1 MEDRRFY
8 LYGAAIQGIQ
18 SFILQSDEL
27 KDIVGASELIEEICT
42 KSFDEFGKNPEGF
55 VVKAAGNIKYIF
67 DNKEEC
73 ERAFLEFPKK
83 VMETAPGITVS
94 QAVVNYMS
102 ENDFCDAIDVLE
114 VKLKTQ
120 RNRQVSI
127 EPCLMAMR
135 RSRHTGL
142 PVIKL
147 DYGEFLDAGTVAKKG
162 NAKKGNENSVMRL
175 SEKCFGITKLTHDK
189 IAYEIDKITHKN
201 NWIAIIHADGNGL
214 GQVVQKLGKD
224 KELFRSFSRKLDQ
237 ATQAAAQ
244 IAYEIIAKKY
254 HFDKLKI
261 IPIRPVVLGG
271 DDFTVICRGDFAVE
285 YTLEFLKAFEQKTE
299 EFLGH
304 MLSSKG
310 VFKNREKKLT
320 ACAGI
325 AFIKSSYPFFYGYQ
339 LAEDLCKA
347 AKKDAKQDKASDELA
362 PSCLMFHKVQDSFV
376 TDYKEIVK
384 RELTPIENITF
395 ENGPYYLNTT
405 AGRWT
410 SDELLYSVEL
420 LGSDEYNQ
428 SKEANAVKS
437 HLRQWLT
444 DMYNDQGLA
453 EQKLKRLK
461 SGIKNDELKSLVDIL
476 TKGNRIA
483 AFDVL
488 SLHSIMFNQTIE
500 EEQL

>member
-73 ERAFLEFPKK
+73 ERAFLKFPKK

-94 QAVVNYMS
+94 QAVVTYKS
-102 ENDFCDAIDVLE
+102 EKDFCDAIDMLE
-114 VKLKTQ
+114 VKLKAQ
-120 RNRQVSI
+120 RNRQISI
-127 EPCLMAMR
+127 EPCLMSMR
-135 RSRHTGL
+135 RSRQTGL

-147 DYGEFLDAGTVAKKG
+147 DDGEFLDAGTVAKRV
-162 NAKKGNENSVMRL
+162 NAKKGSDNSVMKL
-175 SEKCFGITKLTHDK
+175 SEECFGITRLNHDK
-189 IAYEIDKITHKN
+189 IAYDIEKITYKN

-224 KELFRSFSRKLDQ
+224 RELFSSFSKKLDE
-237 ATQAAAQ
+237 ATKAAAQ
-244 IAYEIIAKKY
+244 SAYKIIAKKY
-254 HFDKLKI
+254 HFDKLKK

-271 DDFTVICRGDFAVE
+271 DDLTIICRGDFAVE

-299 EFLGH
+299 ELLGD
-304 MLSSKG
+304 MLSAKR
-310 VFKNREKKLT
+310 VFKNGEKKLT

-325 AFIKSSYPFFYGYQ
+325 AFIKSSYPFYYGYQ
-339 LAEDLCKA
+339 LADDLCKA

-384 RELTPIENITF
+384 RELTPVEDITF

-410 SDELLYSVEL
+410 SKELLDKVEL
-420 LGSDEYNQ
+420 LGGDEDKQ

-444 DMYNDQGLA
+444 DMYYDQGLA

-461 SGIKNDELKSLVDIL
+461 SGIKNYELRKLVDIS
-476 TKGNRIA
+476 TTGNRIA
-483 AFDVL
+483 AYDVL
-488 SLHSIMFNQTIE
+488 SLVSIMFNQTIK
-500 EEQL
+500 EEQK